1 LSVTPT
7 TSQPARQFGLRKNWP
22 RSWFE
27 ARGYYFKGLST
38 YDWQKQQPIVAPV
51 IDYDKR
57 RP

>member
-7 TSQPARQFGLRKNWP
+7 TSQPARQFGLRI
-22 RSWFE
+22 E

-57 RP
+57 IKP